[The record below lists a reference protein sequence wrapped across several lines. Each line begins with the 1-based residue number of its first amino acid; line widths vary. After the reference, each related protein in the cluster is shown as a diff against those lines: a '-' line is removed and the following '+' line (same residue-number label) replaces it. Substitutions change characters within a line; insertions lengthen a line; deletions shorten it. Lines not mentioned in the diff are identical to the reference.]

1 MFYNSTEE
9 IREFLPVSTGIEFSR
24 LKPHLQIVEQIYIR
38 PLLGKELCSEL
49 DQLQSGQSPSGELSQ
64 LLSLIRISE
73 IHLAYWLGY
82 DVLNS
87 YISDGGFRRIET
99 EKIKGLYKYQEDNL
113 KEYFKTIGFN
123 SLDNCLEFID
133 ENIETLAS
141 FKQSETWKALNTS
154 FIPDTRTFNS
164 IYFINNS
171 RLIFLR
177 LLGFFTIIED
187 MHLKLILGDHLIYI
201 KTELIKDE
209 PDGKVIDIIPYI
221 RKPLAFLSVSMLMEE
236 SGADL
241 SDKGLYFEG
250 KTSTFSNDATRQPAD
265 KQRITEV
272 IKRTK
277 ALGESYLVQL
287 KEYLIANAT
296 SWNDYSAPKSG
307 LHNRDNTSKKT
318 FWT

>member
-1 MFYNSTEE
+1 MFFNSTEE

-24 LKPHLQIVEQIYIR
+24 LKPHLQIVEQTYIR
-38 PLLGKELCSEL
+38 PLLGRELSSEL
-49 DQLQSGQSPSGELSQ
+49 DQLQADQTPSGEHTQ
-64 LLSLIRISE
+64 LLSLIRSAE
-73 IHLAYWLGY
+73 IHLVYWVGY

-99 EKIKGLYKYQEDNL
+99 DKIKGLYKYQEDNL
-113 KEYFKTIGFN
+113 KEYFKTTGFN
-123 SLDNCLEFID
+123 SLDNCLEFIE

-141 FKQSETWKALNTS
+141 FKQSETWKALKSS

-177 LLGFFTIIED
+177 LLGFFNIIED
-187 MHLKLILGDHLIYI
+187 MHLKPILSDHLGHIRS
-201 KTELIKDE
+201 ELLKDVPE
-209 PDGKVIDIIPYI
+209 SKVIGIIPYI
-221 RKPLAFLSVSMLMEE
+221 RKPLAFLAVSMLMGE

-265 KQRITEV
+265 KERITELTR
-272 IKRTK
+272 RTK

-296 SWNDYSAPKSG
+296 AWNNYSAPKSG
-307 LHNRDNTSKKT
+307 LHNRDNTAKKT
-318 FWT
+318 FWV